1 MNKEMEKRCILV
13 LGGVRS
19 GKSRFAQE
27 MVPRLGERVLFV
39 ATGEARDEEM
49 KQRIEDHKKKRPS
62 SWHTIEVPVGV
73 GRRIQNEIGG
83 AQVVIVD
90 CLTLLVSNI
99 IGQCGGDAGQVDPEV
114 IEDRV
119 GVEIKE
125 LVECIGTLD
134 ASFIIVSNEVGMGLV
149 PESRLG
155 RLYRDILGKV
165 NQELARHADEVRLMV
180 AGIAVDVK
188 GLGRF

>member
-27 MVPRLGERVLFV
+27 MAPRLGERVLFV

-73 GRRIQNEIGG
+73 GRRIRNEIGG

-90 CLTLLVSNI
+90 CLTLLVSNVI
-99 IGQCGGDAGQVDPEV
+99 SQCGGDAGQVDPEV

-125 LVECIGTLD
+125 LVECIGGVD